1 MRDMSEKLYISSS
14 PHFRS
19 KNSTAKIMADVLIAL
34 VPVVIASAVI
44 FGLRSLLIVAF
55 CDISCVILEYVSR
68 KIMKRNNTINDL
80 SALVT
85 GTLLALSLPVTINL
99 LFALFG
105 CVVAIVVVKQF
116 FGGIGNN
123 FVNPAIAGRVAMVVS
138 FPTQMTDWS
147 YVNEIIDSISSAT
160 NSVDA
165 ITTATPLA
173 GGEWSYLD
181 LFIGNIR
188 GSIGETCVICIL
200 MGFAYL
206 LVRRVIKP
214 FVPLCYIGTVAVLA
228 FALGEDPLFHIMSG
242 GVLFA
247 AVFMATD
254 YSTSPLT
261 NKGKIIFGVGC
272 GIITLIIRVFAS
284 LPEGVSYAILLMNI
298 ITPHIDRLTVPKSF
312 GVSKRMAA
320 K

>member
-1 MRDMSEKLYISSS
+1 MNEQLYVSSS

-34 VPVVIASAVI
+34 VPVIIASAI
-44 FGLRSLLIVAF
+44 LFGLRVLLIVAF
-55 CDISCVILEYVSR
+55 CDISCILLEYISR
-68 KIMKRNNTINDL
+68 KVMKRNNTINDL

-99 LFALFG
+99 LLALFG
-105 CVVAIVVVKQF
+105 CVVAIVVAKQF

-123 FVNPAIAGRVAMVVS
+123 FINPAIAGRVAMVVS

-147 YVNEIIDSISSAT
+147 FVKEG
-160 NSVDA
+160 VDA
-165 ITTATPLA
+165 VTTATPLA
-173 GGEWSYLD
+173 GGEWSYID
-181 LFIGNIR
+181 LWIGNVR
-188 GSIGETCVICIL
+188 GSIGETCTIAIL
-200 MGFAYL
+200 IGFVYL
-206 LVRRVIKP
+206 LIRRVIKP
-214 FVPLCYIGTVAVLA
+214 IIPLFFIGTIAVLA
-228 FALGEDPLFHIMSG
+228 FAFGENPLFQMLSG
-242 GVLFA
+242 GALFV

-261 NKGKIIFGVGC
+261 NKGKVIFGIGC
-272 GIITLIIRVFAS
+272 GAITILIRVFGS

-298 ITPHIDRLTVPKSF
+298 ITPHIDKLTVPKSF
-312 GVSKRMAA
+312 GTPKRSEV